1 MPVSLLFLCVNYA
14 DDANTLALIS
24 SVRDQT
30 AADHVAIIVVDNTER
45 SKSTGR
51 LKTELAGASRVTLL
65 EPKTNLGYFGG
76 AAWGLEQYRA
86 THANLPEW
94 LILSNPDIIIPAPD
108 FLEQLLARGAGH
120 AHAVIAPSIRSAVT
134 GQELGVFMARRP
146 SPWQIRMYKYLFRFY
161 PTLLL
166 YETLSL
172 MNNRL
177 AKLWHRLKTIPQS
190 PAPPAA
196 IRPIY
201 APHGSFIIFRKTYF
215 ASGGSLQYGAFL
227 FGEELF
233 IGESARHL
241 NLTVAYDPALVV
253 IHKEHAVTGFF
264 RSRAMARYQ
273 RESAAFGAD
282 VLFKNG

>member
-24 SVRDQT
+24 SLRGQT
-30 AADHVAIIVVDNTER
+30 AADHLDIIVVDNTEQ
-45 SKSTGR
+45 SKSSGR
-51 LKTELAGASRVTLL
+51 LITELAGAPRVALL
-65 EPKTNLGYFGG
+65 KPKTNLGYFGG
-76 AAWGLEQYRA
+76 AAWGFEQYRA

-120 AHAVIAPSIRSAVT
+120 AHAVIAPSIRSAIT
-134 GQELGVFMARRP
+134 GQELGVFMAQRP

-161 PTLLL
+161 PILLL
-166 YETLSL
+166 YEMISL
-172 MNNRL
+172 MSKRIANFGR
-177 AKLWHRLKTIPQS
+177 RFKT
-190 PAPPAA
+190 APPSSAVSTA

-201 APHGSFIIFRKTYF
+201 APHGSFVVFRKTYF
-215 ASGGSLQYGAFL
+215 ASGGSLRYGAFL

-233 IGESARHL
+233 IGETARRL
-241 NLTVAYDPALVV
+241 NLTVAYDPALAV
-253 IHKEHAVTGFF
+253 IHKEHAATGFF
-264 RSRAMARYQ
+264 HSRAMARYQ
-273 RESAAFGAD
+273 RASAAFCAD